1 MSTDTTTGTGLLHE
15 KPQQPDHPQQILS
28 VEELSILN
36 ERSNWKG
43 LVQLAGHLTVI
54 GCSGYL
60 WATNFGNWLVAIPAL
75 IIYGFSLACMFAPMH
90 EAGHRTAF
98 ANNRLNDFVAWLAG
112 VLSFY
117 NSTFYRRYHKWHHRY
132 TRVPGK
138 DPELTDLTPRNLG
151 EYFLVLSGLLWWQD
165 KIQGHYRAAIG
176 QVDDCAFIPD
186 TARSEVIR
194 STRLQLAVYAGAIA
208 VSFAVS
214 QPWFVLYWL
223 LPLIVGQPLLRF
235 ILLGEHTGCSLNA
248 NLLTNTR
255 ITHTLWPVRFLMWNM
270 PLHAIH
276 HLYPSICF
284 HALPQAYPKLSSHFT
299 HIDSGYIQVN
309 RDIIAQLGRLMDDS

>member
-1 MSTDTTTGTGLLHE
+1 MSSEIITQTELWDE
-15 KPQQPDHPQQILS
+15 KIEQHQNPQQILS

-36 ERSNWKG
+36 ERSNFKG
-43 LVQLAGHLTVI
+43 LVQLIGHLAII
-54 GCSGYL
+54 GCSGYI
-60 WATNFGNWLVAIPAL
+60 WATNFGNWPLAIPAL

-98 ANNRLNDFVAWLAG
+98 ANNRLNDIVAWFAG

-151 EYFLVLSGLLWWQD
+151 EYFLLLSGLPWWLD
-165 KIQGHYRAAIG
+165 KIQGHYCAALG
-176 QVDDCAFIPD
+176 KLDNCPFIPD
-186 TARSEVIR
+186 TAKAEVIR

-208 VSFAVS
+208 VSFAVGK
-214 QPWFVLYWL
+214 PWFFMYWL

-235 ILLGEHTGCSLNA
+235 ILLGEHTGCTLDA

-255 ITHTLWPVRFLMWNM
+255 ITFTLWPVQFLMWNM
-270 PLHAIH
+270 PLHAVH
-276 HLYPSICF
+276 HLYPSIPF
-284 HALPQAYPKLSSHFT
+284 HAMPQAYPMLSSHFT
-299 HIDSGYIQVN
+299 HIDSGYIKVN
-309 RDIIAQLGRLMDDS
+309 RYILANLGKLPC